1 MWSSRRGILRTEGSA
16 RKPSTASVA
25 KLDNR
30 RCSLYGAPCRGFV
43 HVVNERGGVG
53 REQRQVGN
61 LLPTHDGRREIP
73 GKRVRVGKAPA
84 AA

>member
-30 RCSLYGAPCRGFV
+30 RCSLYGA
-43 HVVNERGGVG
+43 
-53 REQRQVGN
+53 
-61 LLPTHDGRREIP
+61 
-73 GKRVRVGKAPA
+73 RVA
-84 AA
+84 ASSMS